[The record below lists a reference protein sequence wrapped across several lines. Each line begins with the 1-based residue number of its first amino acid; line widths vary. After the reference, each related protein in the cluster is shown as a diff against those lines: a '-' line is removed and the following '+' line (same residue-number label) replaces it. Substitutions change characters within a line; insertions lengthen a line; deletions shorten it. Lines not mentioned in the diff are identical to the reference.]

1 MFNNQFSIR
10 LKLARS
16 LAGLSQD
23 ELVQKMNG
31 FVSKNAISKYE
42 KGLMMPGSSVLIE
55 LSKALEVKTDFFF
68 RNETMELPEVKFR
81 KHSRLKKGEIKKIIA
96 QSTDL
101 LERYLEVESI
111 LVLGGKF
118 HNPIK
123 NIICKN
129 TDDAKNAAIKLRE
142 YWELGLNPIPNVIEM
157 LEYHEVKVFE
167 FTTSDGFDGLS
178 TWVGDIPLVVLN
190 KSFNVLRKRFTALH
204 ELGHI
209 LLNIDR
215 KKIDDKAEE
224 KLCNA
229 FANEL
234 LIPSEKLVEN
244 IGKHRKS
251 ISLNELIDLKEYYG
265 ISIAALM
272 YKVRDLKIVNES
284 VIKRFWLLRNRDREL
299 KLETEPKY
307 GVYEGKE
314 ESDRFNQLIYRAAS
328 EEVVSMSKAASL
340 ANMKL
345 ADFRDEFLT
354 L

>member
-1 MFNNQFSIR
+1 MLNNQFSIR

-31 FVSKNAISKYE
+31 LVSKNAISKYE

-68 RNETMELPEVKFR
+68 RNETIELPEVKFR
-81 KHSRLKKGEIKKIIA
+81 KQSRLKKSEIKKIIA

-123 NIICKN
+123 NINCKN
-129 TDDAKNAAIKLRE
+129 IDDAKNAAIKLRE

-204 ELGHI
+204 ELGHV

-215 KKIDDKAEE
+215 KKIDEKVEE

-272 YKVRDLKIVNES
+272 YKVRELKIVNES
-284 VIKRFWLLRNRDREL
+284 MIKRFWLLRNRDIEL

-354 L
+354 V

>member
-1 MFNNQFSIR
+1 MLNNQFSIR

-31 FVSKNAISKYE
+31 LVSKNAISKYE
-42 KGLMMPGSSVLIE
+42 KGLMMPGSSVLVE

-68 RNETMELPEVKFR
+68 RNETIELPEVKFR
-81 KHSRLKKGEIKKIIA
+81 KHSRLKKSEIKKIIA

-123 NIICKN
+123 NINCKN
-129 TDDAKNAAIKLRE
+129 IDDAKNAAIKLRE

-204 ELGHI
+204 ELGHV

-215 KKIDDKAEE
+215 KKIDEKVEE

-272 YKVRDLKIVNES
+272 YKVRELKIVNES
-284 VIKRFWLLRNRDREL
+284 MIKRFWLLRNRDIEL
-299 KLETEPKY
+299 KLESEPKY

-354 L
+354 V